1 MRVLSVT
8 SECAPLVKTG
18 GLADVA
24 GALPGALAPL
34 GVHMRS
40 LMPGYPAV
48 LDALEGAQEVARFA
62 DCFGG
67 MARVLAGQAAGLD
80 LLVLDAAHLYDRGA
94 GIYLTDEGRDW
105 PDNPDR
111 FAALCWAAREIAC
124 GAIPDWQPDVVHAH
138 DWQGGLAP
146 YYIARSDAAGSVKTV
161 LTIHNIA
168 FQGITGADRL
178 TALRIDRADFHPD
191 GLEYFGNLSALKAG
205 LVFADKLTT
214 VSPTYGRELMTPEF
228 GMGLEGVLRHR
239 RNDLSGILNGIDTDV
254 WNPATDALV
263 HRYKTPRGKAA
274 NRALLREEF
283 GLSESTGPLCVV
295 VSRLTG
301 QKGLDLLLEALPT
314 LTARGGQLALLG
326 SGDPALEDAYKGA
339 ATHPNVAV
347 RIGYDEAL
355 SHRMMAGGDAILV
368 PSRFE
373 PCGLTQLY
381 GLAYGTLP
389 LVALTGGLA
398 DTVIPANPAS
408 MARQVATG
416 VQFAPV
422 TAAALEDALGL
433 LCDLWAD
440 PDQWGRMQRNAM
452 AQPVGW
458 DQSAKAY
465 ATLYHGLKTAT

>member
-1 MRVLSVT
+1 LSVT

-34 GVHMRS
+34 GIEMKT
-40 LMPGYPAV
+40 LLPGYPAV
-48 LDALEGAQEVARFA
+48 ITALEDAAQVARID

-67 MARVLAGQAAGLD
+67 PARILAAQTAGLD
-80 LLVLDAAHLYDRGA
+80 LLVLDAPHLFDRGA

-105 PDNPDR
+105 PDNPHR
-111 FAALCWAAREIAC
+111 FAALSWAAREIAN
-124 GAIPDWQPDVVHAH
+124 GLLPDWRPGIVHAH

-146 YYIARSDAAGSVKTV
+146 YYITRSGAAGRVKTV

-168 FQGITGADRL
+168 FQGITGPEHMG
-178 TALRIDRADFHPD
+178 ALRIERGDFHPG
-191 GLEYFGNLSALKAG
+191 GLEYFGNISALKAG
-205 LVFADKLTT
+205 LVFADRLTT
-214 VSPTYGRELMTPEF
+214 VSPTYARELMTPEF
-228 GMGLEGVLRHR
+228 GMGLEGVLRDR
-239 RNDLSGILNGIDTDV
+239 RADLSGILNGIDTEV
-254 WNPATDALV
+254 WNPAKDPAI
-263 HRYKTPRGKAA
+263 HSYKTPRGKAA
-274 NRALLREEF
+274 NKAALRTEF
-283 GLSESTGPLCVV
+283 DLPESHGPLCVV
-295 VSRLTG
+295 ISRLTG
-301 QKGLDLLLEALPT
+301 QKGLDLLLEALPA
-314 LTARGGQLALLG
+314 LTKRGGQLALLG
-326 SGDPALEDAYKGA
+326 SGDPALVEAFEQA
-339 ATHPNVAV
+339 AKHPQVAV
-347 RIGYDEAL
+347 HIGYDEAL

-422 TAAALEDALGL
+422 TAAALENALGL
-433 LCDLWAD
+433 LCDLWD
-440 PDQWGRMQRNAM
+440 TPEQWSRMQRNAM

-458 DQSAKAY
+458 DQSAAAY
-465 ATLYHGLKTAT
+465 AALYEGLQA